1 MASEKA
7 GYLDGFNETLKWTIG
22 LINHQ
27 GKYLTCEQFQARVS
41 VGGSSLRKKQVWTLE
56 PQDNGKVAFKN
67 YLGKFLGSDKDGKV
81 SGNAEEVE
89 ANSTF
94 EIITQGEYLCELNL
108 SNILIQLFLV
118 FFMLCVTVI

>member
-7 GYLDGFNETLKWTIG
+7 GLLEGFNETLKWTFG
-22 LINHQ
+22 MVNHQ

-67 YLGKFLGSDKDGKV
+67 YQGKYLGADKDGKV
-81 SGNAEEVE
+81 FGNAEEVE
-89 ANSTF
+89 GNNTF
-94 EIITQGEYLCELNL
+94 EIITQGKYL
-108 SNILIQLFLV
+108 
-118 FFMLCVTVI
+118 

>member
-7 GYLDGFNETLKWTIG
+7 GLLEGFNETLKWTFG
-22 LINHQ
+22 LMNHQ

-67 YLGKFLGSDKDGKV
+67 YLNKYLGGDKDGKV
-81 SGNAEEVE
+81 SGDSDDIDTN
-89 ANSTF
+89 NTF
-94 EIITQGEYLCELNL
+94 DIITQGWWILNL
-108 SNILIQLFLV
+108 LILFRIV
-118 FFMLCVTVI
+118 GRGIYFFS